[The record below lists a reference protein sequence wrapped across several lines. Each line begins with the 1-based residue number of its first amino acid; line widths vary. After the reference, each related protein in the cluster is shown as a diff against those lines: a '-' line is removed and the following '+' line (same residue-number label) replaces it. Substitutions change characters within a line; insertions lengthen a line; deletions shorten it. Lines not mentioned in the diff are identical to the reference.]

1 MWCIHI
7 FPKGFFKVDLY
18 KGKTV
23 KSWNP
28 SMLKFSQGARVI
40 VVGLIKK
47 IYNTSWIWFF
57 FVLFFL
63 PFTSGFC
70 HFCKGRSQLPSIYLL
85 KRNFPVHAHNTPP
98 PKKPPLNPFLFS
110 NNAPLLLCNVGVD
123 FAVLR
128 RPCQV
133 FSLYESFNAL
143 LNDHRAGEE
152 PGPQLLGDLGRKA
165 VQ

>member
-1 MWCIHI
+1 MR
-7 FPKGFFKVDLY
+7 
-18 KGKTV
+18 T
-23 KSWNP
+23 
-28 SMLKFSQGARVI
+28 
-40 VVGLIKK
+40 
-47 IYNTSWIWFF
+47 T
-57 FVLFFL
+57 L
-63 PFTSGFC
+63 PLQ
-70 HFCKGRSQLPSIYLL
+70 KNLPSI
-85 KRNFPVHAHNTPP
+85 H
-98 PKKPPLNPFLFS
+98 FS